1 MWTMLKRWTMLAM
14 GAVAGWGVVP
24 AVAGAQ
30 WLSVTSPRGFP
41 AGGDP
46 TVTIQTGFEFGTG
59 APTGSR

>member
-1 MWTMLKRWTMLAM
+1 MLAM